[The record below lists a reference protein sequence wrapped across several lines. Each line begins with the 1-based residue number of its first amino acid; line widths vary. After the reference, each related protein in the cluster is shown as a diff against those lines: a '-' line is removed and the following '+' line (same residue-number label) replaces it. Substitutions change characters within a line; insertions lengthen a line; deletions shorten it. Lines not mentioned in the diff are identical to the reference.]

1 MVPSDSIKKT
11 LLKEAENKITQ
22 IKQSSM
28 QKESMGLYAG
38 QGDLLNSNNTTY
50 YSIPM
55 AEGSKIDQ
63 IRKKIEETFGNYLR
77 SRLVDPE
84 TNKRSTRL
92 SPVSPGVG
100 DELASRKTNI
110 LLDEEVLAVN
120 IPDGIDLDN
129 GFMPGHLYYRYGYKR
144 DIVPTKNPEHMRRAN
159 GLLSQY
165 HLLTKLNTAQGEIG
179 FIDFARIIQQNNI
192 ALLAYFNT
200 RNAGNHPTA
209 MSPSLA
215 RGYISSVKN
224 GQPIYIQSPYGAQKE
239 LFGNIDLSL
248 LRHVQKEEIKDLP
261 YTVGRATTQKVLT
274 FNNDSIDLMD
284 NLEKPS
290 ELNRQLFWKICS
302 GYTIDESKLDSIIN
316 EYTAEYMK
324 RFPAGTDNVFEKR
337 IRKEWQETKKVML
350 RVFRTMEKRAPTEF
364 QKSMNSWYRT
374 DPVEQDPREK
384 YLKQDN
390 PPEGVNYQHGMPFY
404 GSSKLLRCYISEGG
418 GETCINFR
426 SIHLKMLLLSCTAA
440 HPDNYKRCVTYKTP
454 KNEAR
459 GKKEIRTD
467 TYFPLPQADEYID
480 PRFTV
485 KSYPDGMSDA
495 LNPLMRNKGIKEIGV
510 PPLIKVPTTDG
521 VEARFDR
528 HNCNLGRHHLTKSGK
543 AVMHL
548 LEWAEETDWP
558 RQAMQALKVAHN
570 QGKMRETGSDVYKV
584 LSEGTFGSD
593 ILAYTLDLYGD
604 SPDNFLNNHMYK
616 NLQDEEAKIVGT
628 EEESEFEV
636 NNRSLALLKKHGPA
650 ISSLMDLL
658 YALMH
663 RASISSVKIQDRNGE
678 NQTITS
684 YGEQYNGSSG
694 SGGGGEVMLSIKFA
708 YEATLE
714 QIGSEQATDMWKQK
728 IPGKDPQF
736 RKKDVLL
743 RNTDPRNLGQETPMA
758 PLDDGAMESA
768 IRPHIIERLSFWV
781 GQSSTFR
788 PDPKTGQ
795 RRPAMVTLW
804 PVRGFEGKTW
814 AEALEYFY
822 LRYPQVGEDTGEVIF
837 DLGLDLNSL
846 QHRISSGIEKV
857 RQELSL
863 ENEILFTTEF
873 GSRVIGGEIENL
885 EDENDADSV
894 PEPGG
899 EIDTTIDTQTN
910 TISEPPVNA
919 PLPQNVQAPTS
930 TLPQQPPAQPII
942 DPEVEDKQGQM
953 PKPMYINKK
962 DKKPSLL
969 KHKAS
974 GHLVDRIIK
983 VSDAL
988 DSRGYTSISNKLDQ
1002 IIEKISE

>member
-1 MVPSDSIKKT
+1 MVQSDSIKKK
-11 LLKEAENKITQ
+11 LLKEAENRVSQ

-50 YSIPM
+50 YTIPM

-63 IRKKIEETFGNYLR
+63 IRKKIEESFGHYLR
-77 SRLVDPE
+77 SRLVDPD
-84 TNKRSTRL
+84 TNKRSTKL
-92 SPVSPGVG
+92 TEISPGVG
-100 DELASRKTNI
+100 EELASRKTQV
-110 LLDEEVLAVN
+110 LLDEEILPVN
-120 IPDGIDLDN
+120 VPGDIDFDN

-165 HLLTKLNTAQGEIG
+165 HMLTQLNTAQGEIG
-179 FIDFARIIQQNNI
+179 FIDFARIIRQSNI
-192 ALLAYFNT
+192 SLLAYFNT
-200 RNAGNHPTA
+200 RNAGNHP
-209 MSPSLA
+209 SFIPPSLA
-215 RGYISSVKN
+215 RGYISSIKE
-224 GQPIYIQSPYGAQKE
+224 GQPIHVQSPYGNQKE

-248 LRHVQKEEIKDLP
+248 LRYVQKEEIKELP

-274 FNNDSIDLMD
+274 FSNDTIDLMD

-302 GYTIDESKLDSIIN
+302 GFTLDESKLDSTID
-316 EYTAEYMK
+316 EYISEYMK

-337 IRKEWQETKKVML
+337 IRKEWQETKRVML
-350 RVFRTMEKRAPTEF
+350 QVFRTMEKRAPTEF
-364 QKSMNSWYRT
+364 QKAMNSWYRT
-374 DPVEQDPREK
+374 DAVDDPRDQ
-384 YLKQDN
+384 YLKQDK
-390 PPEGVNYQHGMPFY
+390 PPQGVNYQHGMPFY

-426 SIHLKMLLLSCTAA
+426 SIHLKMLLINCTKPNPA
-440 HPDNYKRCVTYKTP
+440 NYKRCVTYKTP
-454 KNEAR
+454 KNTSR
-459 GKKEIRTD
+459 DRKEIRTD
-467 TYFPLPQADEYID
+467 TYFPLPKADEYID

-495 LNPLMRNKGIKEIGV
+495 LNATMRNNGIKEIGV

-558 RQAMQALKVAHN
+558 RQAMQALKSAYS
-570 QGKMRETGSDVYKV
+570 QGKMGTTGSDIYRV

-593 ILAYTLDLYGD
+593 VFAYTLDTYGD

-636 NNRSLALLKKHGPA
+636 NQRSLELLKKHGPS
-650 ISSLMDLL
+650 ISALMDLL

-663 RASISSVKIQDRNGE
+663 RASIGHVKVKDKNGE
-678 NQTITS
+678 PQTITS

-694 SGGGGEVMLSIKFA
+694 AGGGGEVMLSIKFA
-708 YEATLE
+708 YEASLE
-714 QIGSEQATDMWKQK
+714 QIGSEQATDLWKK
-728 IPGKDPQF
+728 NIPGKDPQF

-743 RNTDPRNLGQETPMA
+743 RNTDPRNIGQEEPME
-758 PLDDGAMESA
+758 PLDEGAMVSS
-768 IRPHIIERLSFWV
+768 IRPHIVERLSFWV

-788 PDPKTGQ
+788 SDQKTGQ

-814 AEALEYFY
+814 SEALEYFY

-863 ENEILFTTEF
+863 ENDILFTTEF
-873 GSRVIGGEIENL
+873 GSRVIGGNVSNEEKSTKTQIPDGN
-885 EDENDADSV
+885 V
-894 PEPGG
+894 
-899 EIDTTIDTQTN
+899 DTTIDTQTN
-910 TISEPPVNA
+910 TISEPDVNQ
-919 PLPQNVQAPTS
+919 PLPQNVQSPTMTAPNTP
-930 TLPQQPPAQPII
+930 TPNNVQTV
-942 DPEVEDKQGQM
+942 DVENEDKQGQM
-953 PKPMYINKK
+953 PKPMYITKK
-962 DKKPSLL
+962 EKKPSLL

-974 GHLVDRIIK
+974 DSLIDRIIK
-983 VSDAL
+983 VSDTF
-988 DSRGYTSISNKLDQ
+988 DKRGYTSVSNKLDQ
-1002 IIEKISE
+1002 ILEKISE